1 MTNEAIKATKTQQS
15 IPWKNM
21 KRTSGGADMD
31 YRGNTILNKLLKKKT
46 VNIEKLAE
54 EFRTR
59 AVNKGEIWIQNSLAS
74 LAP

>member
-1 MTNEAIKATKTQQS
+1 MEKQEKDF
-15 IPWKNM
+15 
-21 KRTSGGADMD
+21 RGGADMD